1 MKKFIK
7 LSVISAMLCSSVAV
21 AEDATQ
27 SVGLSAGTIGAELE
41 YSRIIQPEYNL
52 AVRVSIGGLSWDGD
66 YDDTDTHYD
75 TNVDLFNVGATLEY
89 HPMSNGFYLAA
100 GAFYHNDDFS
110 MDATPSGGNYEFN
123 GNEYLAALV
132 GSVAG
137 EVDGLNNFAPY
148 IGIGYDAS
156 LFGSDNWFF
165 TFKAGAW
172 YQDSP
177 RVNLTAHD
185 CALDSVPGLPVGC
198 DDLRYDLDQEE
209 QDINDDIEDYKWWP
223 VLHIGVSYRF

>member
-7 LSVISAMLCSSVAV
+7 LSVISALLCSSVAV

-66 YDDTDTHYD
+66 YDDTDAHYD

-110 MDATPSGGNYEFN
+110 MEATPTGGEYEFN
-123 GNEYLAALV
+123 GHTYDASLAGTV
-132 GSVAG
+132 TGDVY
-137 EVDGLNNFAPY
+137 GLNNFAPY

-177 RVNLTAHD
+177 KVDLVSHD
-185 CALDSVPGLPVGC
+185 CALDTFRAGTC

>member
-7 LSVISAMLCSSVAV
+7 LSVATVILGGTSVMADDVIQSAGVSL
-21 AEDATQ
+21 
-27 SVGLSAGTIGAELE
+27 GTIGAELE

-52 AVRVSIGGLSWDGD
+52 ALRVSIGGMSWDGD

-89 HPMSNGFYLAA
+89 HPVSNGFYIAA
-100 GAFYHNDDFS
+100 GAYYHNDDFT
-110 MDATPSGGNYEFN
+110 MDATPSGGYYEFN
-123 GNEYLAALV
+123 GNEYPANEV

-137 EVDGLNNFAPY
+137 EVYGLNKFAPY

-156 LFGSDNWFF
+156 LFGSGNWFF

-177 RVNLTAHD
+177 KVNLTAHD
-185 CALDSVPGLPVGC
+185 CALDSFRAGTC

-209 QDINDDIEDYKWWP
+209 QDINDDIKDYKWWP